1 MTRGIRLVTKA
12 PAIGVHT
19 FTSRA
24 LPRKYLHP
32 ADIEPFACF
41 QRIGDEGLFIPMVAD
56 IGYAMGPP
64 TAASQ
69 SVKQVGVE
77 GSDPTDTDTE
87 RGGSADEAKKVIRL
101 QYFELNPDLDITPT
115 DCESRNENKL
125 TWQCRRGRRR
135 GPSRFSH
142 AADVQVSPLTTAG
155 VMRAMLRTKKH
166 KVRACLLSQHSFV
179 WLEYHRK

>member
-1 MTRGIRLVTKA
+1 
-12 PAIGVHT
+12 
-19 FTSRA
+19 
-24 LPRKYLHP
+24 
-32 ADIEPFACF
+32 
-41 QRIGDEGLFIPMVAD
+41 
-56 IGYAMGPP
+56 MGPP

-101 QYFELNPDLDITPT
+101 QYFELNPDLGITPT

-135 GPSRFSH
+135 GVIRTFRSLSLLPCSRRP
-142 AADVQVSPLTTAG
+142 DVS
-155 VMRAMLRTKKH
+155 
-166 KVRACLLSQHSFV
+166 S
-179 WLEYHRK
+179 YHCRGHESDVEDEKT